1 MRDCFKG
8 TVEEQTGGKMTY
20 HDKLHFG
27 HTYHIYNGGNNK
39 EALFKEERNYYYFLD
54 LYKKYIH
61 PIAHLYAYCLLP
73 THFHFLVRIK
83 EWERIE
89 YCIHD
94 ESQIW
99 TQFRTFLGT
108 YTKAINKAYKR
119 SGHLFEGRYS
129 RKIIRKGEY
138 FYRLIVYIH
147 QNPQN
152 HGVVLDYKN
161 WPFSSYTAYIRK
173 DRRSLVAKE
182 VLFDEDLYTT
192 IVETHECLSEKRVP
206 ELTIGGNGF
215 L

>member
-1 MRDCFKG
+1 M
-8 TVEEQTGGKMTY
+8 ENGGKMSY
-20 HDKLHFG
+20 KDKLNCG
-27 HTYHIYNGGNNK
+27 YIYHIYNRGNNQ

-54 LYKKYIH
+54 LYKKYLH

-73 THFHFLVRIK
+73 THFHFMIRIK
-83 EWERIE
+83 EWKRIE
-89 YCIHD
+89 NCIHD

-99 TQFRTFLGT
+99 MQFRTFLGT
-108 YTKAINKAYKR
+108 YTKAINRAYNR

-129 RKIIRKGEY
+129 RKIIQKDEY

-152 HGVVLDYKN
+152 YGVVMDFKN
-161 WPFSSYTAYIRK
+161 WPFSSYNAYIRK

-182 VLFDEDLYTT
+182 VLFDEDLYNT
-192 IVETHECLSEKRVP
+192 ILETHECLQEKSVR
-206 ELTIGGNGF
+206 ELSIGGNGF